1 MKGYRWYINFASGQY
16 EPEEKTFPTLEQAQN
31 AMEEYLSLAFPRVAC
46 GIDKVEDDDGCIE
59 VLEHIITPA
68 EEF

>member
-16 EPEEKTFPTLEQAQN
+16 EPQEETFPTLEQAQN
-31 AMEEYLSLAFPRVAC
+31 AMEEYLSPAFPRAAC

-59 VLEHIITPA
+59 VLEHIIMPT
-68 EEF
+68 EEI